1 MVFPSVTICNLNQI
15 EADFLIWQNAYG
27 NLERTNL
34 LTKEFVDGHLD
45 VLSKGQLISKCTF
58 GVFKLTKK
66 PMTFLRSSAQA
77 PKERSNKKQQL

>member
-45 VLSKGQLISKCTF
+45 VLSKGQLISKCPF
-58 GVFKLTKK
+58 VVFKLTKK
-66 PMTFLRSSAQA
+66 PTKLFKDFCPS
-77 PKERSNKKQQL
+77 P

>member
-45 VLSKGQLISKCTF
+45 ILNKGQLILKCPF
-58 GVFKLTKK
+58 GVFKSTKK
-66 PMTFLRSSAQA
+66 PMNLLRIAAQA
-77 PKERSNKKQQL
+77 PKERSNKKIV

>member
-1 MVFPSVTICNLNQI
+1 MFPSVTICNLNQI

-45 VLSKGQLISKCTF
+45 ILSKGLLIQKCLF
-58 GVFKLTKK
+58 GVFKSAKKTKNSFNDF
-66 PMTFLRSSAQA
+66 P
-77 PKERSNKKQQL
+77 P